1 MSVERSHRGLV
12 QRFANPPCG
21 QLHRGFESLPLRQ
34 NAHRAPVAQWIEH
47 QLAELRVVGSS
58 PAGRAI
64 TWTILRTVLPTP
76 GRRPWV
82 LRVQAA
88 RPPRP
93 PTTRT
98 RLSATA
104 RAAGRRARAQPP
116 RPSPALAASPT
127 VAATEASVGTGPR
140 SAARPSD

>member
-12 QRFANPPCG
+12 QRFAKPPWG

-64 TWTILRTVLPTP
+64 TWTILPTP
-76 GRRPWV
+76 GVAPGSFRVRDRPPCPAHAPK
-82 LRVQAA
+82 RTRA
-88 RPPRP
+88 RPPTVLLSPHERHRP
-93 PTTRT
+93 HLLVAEGSP
-98 RLSATA
+98 
-104 RAAGRRARAQPP
+104 GPP
-116 RPSPALAASPT
+116 R
-127 VAATEASVGTGPR
+127 VRG
-140 SAARPSD
+140 